1 MELSLWI
8 PAAIAVV
15 LVGMSKGGVAGTTM
29 IGVPLMSS
37 SFPPLQAAAILLPL
51 LIVMDVFAIW
61 RYRQHCHLATLGF
74 ILPGAL
80 IGIVVGSF
88 TFHYLPEDWVRF
100 GIGAMAMFFG
110 CYYLRGWGEGLH
122 FGGSKP
128 WGYFW
133 GGLSGFT
140 SFGLHAGGPPIK
152 IYLLQQSFNRFLLAG
167 TSAVYFGVVNWVK
180 VIPYASLGYFEGE
193 TLSLALWLL
202 PLAPVGVYLG
212 AFIVKHVSDKLV
224 YRLSYFSMIAI
235 GAKLMYQVVFP

>member
-1 MELSLWI
+1 MDFSLWL
-8 PAAIAVV
+8 PAAIAVI

-29 IGVPLMSS
+29 IGVPLLSS

-51 LIVMDVFAIW
+51 LIAMDIFAIG
-61 RYRQHCHLATLGF
+61 RYRQHYHLATLTI

-80 IGIVVGSF
+80 FGIVLGSL
-88 TFHYLPEDWVRF
+88 TFHYLPEAWVRF
-100 GIGAMAMFFG
+100 GIGAMAVFFG
-110 CYYLRGWGEGLH
+110 IYYLRGWGEGLH

-128 WGYFW
+128 WGFFW

-180 VIPYASLGYFEGE
+180 VIPYVSLGYFEGN
-193 TLSLALWLL
+193 TLTLALWLL

-212 AFIVKHVSDKLV
+212 AFIVKHVSDTVV
-224 YRLSYFSMIAI
+224 YRLSYFSMIAV
-235 GAKLMYQVVFP
+235 GAKLMYQVLFP